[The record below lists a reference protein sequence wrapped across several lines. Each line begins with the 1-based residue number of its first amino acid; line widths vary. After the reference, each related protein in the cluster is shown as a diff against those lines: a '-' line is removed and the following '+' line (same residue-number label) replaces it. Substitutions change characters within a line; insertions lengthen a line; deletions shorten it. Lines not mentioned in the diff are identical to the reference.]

1 MRRIPPYDANP
12 ARAVG
17 GGTYRRVVAFPAP
30 PAVDTDADVDATDD
44 VSRDGVVQ
52 GDLESELRV
61 GPDINAGARDRVD
74 AAYDDIDDGDVF
86 TDAAVE
92 GQLQLGSLGVLPELA
107 GLPEP
112 EAAYAR
118 AARAANTLRG
128 YRSDWAD
135 FTTWCTAHDTNPM
148 PASPSALTGYLVT
161 LAEAGAKVGT
171 LSRRLSSIKFA
182 HASAGHPDPATH
194 PRVMAVWEGI
204 RRVHGAPPEQA
215 APLMPPLLFDVLA
228 ACPVTRTWST
238 TTATGQRRRSAPR
251 ADEPD
256 LLGARDRALL
266 LVGFVGALRR
276 SELAALDMA
285 DVAEHPNGLV
295 LSLPR
300 SKTNQTGEH
309 AELVVLPRAGNP
321 DRCPVVAL
329 QRWLEL
335 AGITG
340 GPVFRGV
347 TKANRAGARRL
358 HPESVTTLVKGALAR
373 TGAPTTGYSGHSLRA
388 GFVTY
393 AHLRGSSDRAI
404 AHQTRHRSMA
414 SLGGYVRVAHAWTDN
429 AATSLGL

>member
-1 MRRIPPYDANP
+1 
-12 ARAVG
+12 
-17 GGTYRRVVAFPAP
+17 VAFPAP
-30 PAVDTDADVDATDD
+30 LGVDTDADVDAADG
-44 VSRDGVVQ
+44 VSLDGVVE

-107 GLPEP
+107 GLPER

-118 AARAANTLRG
+118 AARAENTLRG

-135 FTTWCTAHDTNPM
+135 FTTWCTAHDANPM

-215 APLMPPLLFDVLA
+215 SPLMPPLLFDVLA
-228 ACPVTRTWST
+228 ACPATRTWPST
-238 TTATGQRRRSAPR
+238 TASGRRLRSAPR

-256 LLGARDRALL
+256 LTGARDRALL

-276 SELAALDMA
+276 SELAALEVA

-300 SKTNQTGEH
+300 SKTNQTGSH

-335 AGITG
+335 ADITD

-414 SLGGYVRVAHAWTDN
+414 SLGGYVRISHAWTDN
-429 AATSLGL
+429 AATTLGL

>member
-1 MRRIPPYDANP
+1 
-12 ARAVG
+12 
-17 GGTYRRVVAFPAP
+17 VAFPAP
-30 PAVDTDADVDATDD
+30 SGVPAGTLNATDPDGIANLVGPGERDLKSAIPYVVDLGSAGERDGVGDGLNGGEGLIDATD
-44 VSRDGVVQ
+44 
-52 GDLESELRV
+52 
-61 GPDINAGARDRVD
+61 
-74 AAYDDIDDGDVF
+74 
-86 TDAAVE
+86 E
-92 GQLQLGSLGVLPELA
+92 GQLQLASVGVLPELA
-107 GLPEP
+107 GMPER

-118 AARAANTLRG
+118 AARAENTLRG

-135 FTTWCTAHDTNPM
+135 FTTWCTAHDADPM
-148 PASPSALTGYLVT
+148 PATPAALTGYLVA
-161 LAEAGAKVGT
+161 LAQAGAKVGT

-228 ACPVTRTWST
+228 ACPTTRTWPA

-251 ADEPD
+251 AARPPEPD
-256 LLGARDRALL
+256 LTGARDRALL

-276 SELAALDMA
+276 SELTALDMA

-335 AGITG
+335 AGITE

-347 TKANRAGARRL
+347 TKANRAGDRRL
-358 HPESVTTLVKGALAR
+358 HPESVTTLVKGALGRA
-373 TGAPTTGYSGHSLRA
+373 GAPTTGYSGHSLRA

-414 SLGGYVRVAHAWTDN
+414 SLGGYVRISHAWTDN